1 MQKFILRKNTWIFR
15 TVCLRAELQTF
26 YKFFHLFQISVQP
39 CPLCFSISVKP
50 VLWKFMCFSC
60 AQEKRGSFCSPG
72 KQSAVLLGRAA
83 PHTRKL
89 ASETHPDGVVFS
101 RTWGEGLG
109 VGSRIHWTSA
119 SVRLKDSNKRSR
131 STELAG

>member
-1 MQKFILRKNTWIFR
+1 MFSLR
-15 TVCLRAELQTF
+15 TVKARKLLLSWQA
-26 YKFFHLFQISVQP
+26 V
-39 CPLCFSISVKP
+39 
-50 VLWKFMCFSC
+50 
-60 AQEKRGSFCSPG
+60 
-72 KQSAVLLGRAA
+72 SAVLLGRAS

-109 VGSRIHWTSA
+109 VGSGIHWTSA